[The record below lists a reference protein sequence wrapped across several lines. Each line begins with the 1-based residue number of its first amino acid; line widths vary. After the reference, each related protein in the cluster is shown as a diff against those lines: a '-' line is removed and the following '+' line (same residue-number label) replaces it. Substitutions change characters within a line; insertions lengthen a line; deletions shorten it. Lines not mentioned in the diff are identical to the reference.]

1 MTENDKYIWHP
12 QTGQEQYFDLAADP
26 HELTDLI
33 REPEKQERI
42 SILRGHLIEA
52 LTGRPEGFTDGTKLI
67 AGRPYGPTLPS
78 ATQP

>member
-1 MTENDKYIWHP
+1 MN
-12 QTGQEQYFDLAADP
+12 QS
-26 HELTDLI
+26 
-33 REPEKQERI
+33 EPEKQERI